1 MIRYT
6 DMDEATKKEVMDV
19 CTNACEK
26 HTANNELV
34 SPESHNIYRNS
45 LWSVIFLYYALSLSH
60 PELVIVKANFN

>member
-34 SPESHNIYRNS
+34 RD
-45 LWSVIFLYYALSLSH
+45 LLYLPS
-60 PELVIVKANFN
+60 